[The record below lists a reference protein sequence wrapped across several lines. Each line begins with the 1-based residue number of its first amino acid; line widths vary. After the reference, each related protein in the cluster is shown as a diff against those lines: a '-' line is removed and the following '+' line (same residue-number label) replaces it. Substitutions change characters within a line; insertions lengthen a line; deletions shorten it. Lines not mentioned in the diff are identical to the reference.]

1 MTEEDAP
8 TTTPSTENGPEIY
21 KVKVDHFEGIYMLGE
36 ENIFEG
42 APNFRQVSE
51 NISNYSSISKRIRL
65 LGSQFSAVLSP
76 QPKVSEKFWKKCPR
90 VLLRRQPRLSGS
102 T

>member
-21 KVKVDHFEGIYMLGE
+21 KVKVDHFEGIHMLGE

-51 NISNYSSISKRIRL
+51 NISNYSSISK
-65 LGSQFSAVLSP
+65 
-76 QPKVSEKFWKKCPR
+76 KN
-90 VLLRRQPRLSGS
+90 
-102 T
+102 